1 MPSLHRLS
9 ALVLGLLFLQLTLL
23 GDSASCRSRAVAGAE
38 ATMAAMDM
46 AGAGHDGA
54 PASHD
59 GCGGERAT
67 SRCASMPSCATV
79 IAAPVTVVALVQSAV
94 PAAQALPAPVSVHS
108 QPTLGPDVPPP
119 RG

>member
-23 GDSASCRSRAVAGAE
+23 GDGASCRSRGVTGAD
-38 ATMAAMDM
+38 ATMAAMGM
-46 AGAGHDGA
+46 GGARHDSA

-59 GCGGERAT
+59 GCGGERAR

-79 IAAPVTVVALVQSAV
+79 IAAPASVVALVQSAA
-94 PAAQALPAPVSVHS
+94 PAAQALPAPVSIHS
-108 QPTLGPDVPPP
+108 QPAPGPDVPPP

>member
-9 ALVLGLLFLQLTLL
+9 ALVLGLLFLQLALL
-23 GDSASCRSRAVAGAE
+23 GDSASCRSRGAAGAE

-46 AGAGHDGA
+46 ADAGHDGA

-79 IAAPVTVVALVQSAV
+79 IAAPVSVVALVQSAV
-94 PAAQALPAPVSVHS
+94 PAAQVLPPPVSVHS

>member
-46 AGAGHDGA
+46 AGAGHVGA

-67 SRCASMPSCATV
+67 RRCASMPSCATV
-79 IAAPVTVVALVQSAV
+79 IAAPVSVVALVQSAV
-94 PAAQALPAPVSVHS
+94 PAAQALTPPVSVHS